1 MQFVGQLGRSAL
13 SQFWNLQHVG
23 VFSSIYPEAFGI
35 VAAEVMAS
43 GAALVTSAVGGA
55 AELVPSDRYGMRFL
69 PGQTGSLAT
78 VLHRLVKDP
87 QLLVRCARE
96 GQMLV
101 RSKFDVLESVRQLE
115 NLFRQRR
122 AYP

>member
-1 MQFVGQLGRSAL
+1 MQFVDSSDDLL

-43 GAALVTSAVGGA
+43 GAALVTSAAGGA

-78 VLHRLVKDP
+78 VLHRLVKI
-87 QLLVRCARE
+87 LSLVRCARE
-96 GQMLV
+96 GQMLL
-101 RSKFDVLESVRQLE
+101 RSKFYVLESVRQLE

-122 AYP
+122 ANP